1 MVKATVHPRKTT
13 SRNTSLRIV
22 LLAIGVLY
30 SVQLVSASRFLYR
43 KRNGFRSSNIRSK
56 AAPCYIKLYS
66 VVTTLSSLRYNV
78 ESMITDLYS
87 LLAAADC
94 LLLRKYCEILWMS
107 LPRFLFTG
115 YRFFTRYAALHLC
128 GSIQYEL
135 PAFTY
140 LPFHVHQVVGTI
152 SLLLSMKGLS
162 RGELPMQYHSHI
174 EGLLPVDFPW
184 DCTSFFS
191 CPYFF
196 RASRLIFLQA
206 VLDLSCIC
214 ILTCKGVFVNTFF
227 KFFSSFFSYCYI
239 HFEYSDNN
247 IPPGQSLG
255 GI

>member
-1 MVKATVHPRKTT
+1 
-13 SRNTSLRIV
+13 
-22 LLAIGVLY
+22 
-30 SVQLVSASRFLYR
+30 
-43 KRNGFRSSNIRSK
+43 
-56 AAPCYIKLYS
+56 
-66 VVTTLSSLRYNV
+66 
-78 ESMITDLYS
+78 MITDLYS

-174 EGLLPVDFPW
+174 EGLLPVDFPLA
-184 DCTSFFS
+184 CTSFFNFPFALPVLYLGPPPDLPS
-191 CPYFF
+191 GDASFTLYMHHSRKGRFCQHIFAFF
-196 RASRLIFLQA
+196 L
-206 VLDLSCIC
+206 
-214 ILTCKGVFVNTFF
+214 
-227 KFFSSFFSYCYI
+227 
-239 HFEYSDNN
+239 
-247 IPPGQSLG
+247 
-255 GI
+255 